1 MAKLISLL
9 ISIFIYQSVAAIE
22 QSALIGS
29 ALGDSQ
35 HFTVS
40 DADGIMVQHGTA
52 IDALGIIT
60 NGLIEKSGG
69 NGGSQ
74 KQVPYQDLQ
83 EIIVYTG
90 DFWWGGKH
98 IIRLDF
104 KYTNGDTISTGSTKY
119 SNNIKST
126 TIPITGQL
134 SGITAWSR
142 GWLLDGVQFHM
153 SNTTTANNYMPTPG
167 AFSVDQKYFSRL
179 DIKTAPHNEEN
190 FLYSVLTLK
199 NGDKYIGLLS
209 YDGLSTLNLPNSQ
222 IIQDDINWSQLK
234 IIACMPNDI
243 FIEQE
248 GYVLNNYLCADTY
261 ENIAKNAEA
270 KWFRG
275 HELGANTYYSHT
287 LNGDIQCL
295 SYNSKDC
302 VWVNDLDS
310 DIKIINDDSTLRG
323 LENNANALKQHLDAH
338 DELRLITRNGAWT
351 GNIHLPTES
360 SNGKVVTL
368 EVNSDWDVKLHFGS
382 KSIRVSKG
390 KIYSM
395 TYVNGH
401 WINVLNNI
409 NLDRDLVLNAK
420 PLVCGDQHKNV
431 WGSTG
436 YDSPSHW
443 CSRLRNADQALHA
456 QNVEQMRIYK
466 ERHMDRVFDQMEAW
480 KKHKIDIDNDY
491 PNRLDDFDRRLDSKQ
506 RIKDKLFCD
515 FVSSLSIQAVAC
527 DAITD
532 EYNEL
537 LNAKNALLAER
548 NAKIDAA
555 EALVNEGRAKE
566 YHKLHEEWAGDSS
579 DFTALLKEESKAIAD
594 LKKIKEHYD
603 KTAEEKHQ
611 EYLEAVRQYMKH
623 TSFGNILLHAVEDLP
638 LVGPEVKHIA
648 DYAQDPSAK
657 NLRRMLLGVAGPV
670 GETTEGVIE
679 LVEDP
684 NLGLDS
690 HTLKFLKDMLTDIG
704 QDHSF
709 GRMLEDVVADA
720 VNDLGDEA
728 IESIRQAGLWTDY
741 PDSNPP
747 LKLDYEDVVDL
758 RTRSIRYEY
767 DPWLDSSEYARL
779 FQDKFT
785 SSNYGSTNIQW
796 QVNNAEAFKEEALF
810 QQRLTAIFTH
820 SFGKNYAKVVK
831 RNPDNHTLTHE
842 QVNHRLYEVIKSAIY
857 AEQRVPRWVNSSVIG
872 QRPAGLIYDND
883 HAVIVLNA
891 DLVNPM
897 EEDLSKF
904 YFEELGHMVNWWRCK
919 AFDVDVSYCSTHGDG
934 GARFRDAVLLDPSA
948 HPEEPYE
955 TLLSQLPAH
964 AEVDKTLIKFRG
976 NKVATLEGW
985 PNYYT
990 MNNHIAAKGKFNWLM
1005 RLGLDIASEYPMVS
1019 DEFDMEVSITAPQL
1033 AKKGDPWTKVTT
1045 CQPPYQGDNVT
1056 IEHLD
1061 SPSAAETQVSPVY
1074 DNATIEHLDLPSN
1087 KLCICEKDTQTAC
1100 NMPTMWVT
1108 ISLRDVIK
1116 MSIAKAPKVTNTKF
1130 AKSGADISPRLVR
1143 KHGGKLPFQLNS
1155 VDSIK
1160 WDYYGDHNIYYKK
1173 FTTALEA
1180 KLDLWKMGHAIKGVE
1195 PSAVHKPEFSLKTTP
1210 AEGSYLVE
1218 IATKDT
1224 ADFAAWL
1231 AGDIASAVVGCAAG
1245 FALGI
1250 LVEEDP
1256 VLFCHGFSD
1265 LAEILETAFQGL
1277 DKRPTMLFEAD
1288 GNVTLPVSLEYKY
1301 AKAKPKKPTQSVST
1315 ISGSRVKH
1323 DLRPAGINLNETH
1336 PSGRVTYNKA
1346 TQRVTLNAREYPNAP
1361 RWSHPQVSDF
1371 KTKMKSNLKKGL
1383 RKLGSRSLS
1392 PVAVFSFRVGFDYS
1406 ETIMNKGAY
1415 NLPSAIVSD

>member
-60 NGLIEKSGG
+60 NGLVETSGG

-243 FIEQE
+243 FVEQE

-310 DIKIINDDSTLRG
+310 DIKIINDDSTLKG

-466 ERHMDRVFDQMEAW
+466 ERHMDRVFDQMEDYW
-480 KKHKIDIDNDY
+480 TKYKIDTDNDY
-491 PNRLDDFDRRLDSKQ
+491 PNRLHNLDRRLDSKQ
-506 RIKDKLFCD
+506 RTQEDVCYLVWLPPTAIAC
-515 FVSSLSIQAVAC
+515 AVL
-527 DAITD
+527 TR
-532 EYNEL
+532 EYNAL
-537 LNAKNALLAER
+537 LNVMNALLAER
-548 NAKIDAA
+548 NAKIKAA

-611 EYLEAVRQYMKH
+611 EYLEAVYQYMKD
-623 TSFGNILLHAVEDLP
+623 TSPDNVLLHAAEDFP
-638 LVGPEVKHIA
+638 LIGPEVKHIA

-657 NLRRMLLGVAGPV
+657 NLRRMLLGAAGPV
-670 GETTEGVIE
+670 GEATEGVVE

-709 GRMLEDVVADA
+709 GSILEDVVADA

-758 RTRSIRYEY
+758 RSRSIRYEY

-785 SSNYGSTNIQW
+785 SINYESNNNIVW
-796 QVNNAEAFKEEALF
+796 GLHNVEAFKEEVLF

-820 SFGKNYAKVVK
+820 SFGKNYAEVVK
-831 RNPDNHTLTHE
+831 HNPDNPALTLE
-842 QVNHRLYEVIKSAIY
+842 DVNYRLYQVIKSAIY
-857 AEQRVPRWVNSSVIG
+857 EEQRVPRWVNSSVIG

-919 AFDVDVSYCSTHGDG
+919 AFGVDVSYCSTHGDG

-1005 RLGLDIASEYPMVS
+1005 RLGLDIDSEYPMVS

-1056 IEHLD
+1056 TEHLD
-1061 SPSAAETQVSPVY
+1061 S
-1074 DNATIEHLDLPSN
+1074 PSN

-1116 MSIAKAPKVTNTKF
+1116 ASIAKAPKAKDTTF
-1130 AKSGADISPRLVR
+1130 EKSGVDISPRVVR

-1155 VDSIK
+1155 VDSTK
-1160 WDYYGDHNIYYKK
+1160 WDYYGDRNIYYKK
-1173 FTTALEA
+1173 FTLALET
-1180 KLDLWKMGHAIKGVE
+1180 KLDLWKMGHAIKGVK

-1231 AGDIASAVVGCAAG
+1231 AGDIASSVIGCAAG
-1245 FALGI
+1245 FAIGI
-1250 LVEEDP
+1250 LAEQDP
-1256 VLFCHGFSD
+1256 VFLCHGFSD
-1265 LAEILETAFQGL
+1265 LAEALETAFQGL
-1277 DKRPTMLFEAD
+1277 DKRPTMLLEAD

-1301 AKAKPKKPTQSVST
+1301 ATAKPEDPVQSAST
-1315 ISGSRVKH
+1315 ISGSRIQY
-1323 DLRPAGINLNETH
+1323 DDSGSAGVNLNNTD
-1336 PSGRVTYNKA
+1336 SDIVTYNKA
-1346 TQRVTLNAREYPNAP
+1346 TEMVTLNVREYPDAP

-1371 KTKMKSNLKKGL
+1371 KTKMKGKLKKGL

-1392 PVAVFSFRVGFDYS
+1392 PVAVFRFRVGFDYA
-1406 ETIMNKGAY
+1406 EHILKEGAY
-1415 NLPSAIVSD
+1415 NLPSTIVSD